1 MRLTVFVHDTPVA
14 TLDSPDGF
22 GHVLSY
28 YPTAKPEQFT
38 SLLMP
43 VRTQSYD
50 YPELHPLFRMNLP
63 EGFLLSVLQERL
75 GPHVGSSPLNLLS
88 VVGRNAIGRVKVAPE
103 GADPK
108 SPPVAFEVRHIL
120 RGDNSEQAFMGLVRE
135 FAVSGVSGVVPK
147 FLAPAAA
154 AAAAA
159 AGQDANKLPGKTTL
173 ATEKFI
179 VKGTPASLPGVA
191 LNEHFCMQVAQRAF
205 GNAAKTEVS
214 DDAQALVVHRF
225 DYEEDGRTRL
235 GMEDLCSLLS
245 LRPEQK
251 YDATWE
257 RVAKRIKDV
266 TPVGCQATALSD
278 LGNLLLLTYALRNAD
293 CHTKNIALLY
303 SSRQDVRLAPVYDML
318 SITVYDDYC
327 NNPPGMSI
335 QGLQT
340 WNPGKAL
347 TLFLQHY
354 CGIGLA
360 GVHAKVE
367 RVCEAIVEVSPEV
380 LRATRDNKHF
390 TEVGVRML
398 RAWNEGMN
406 SLRLQKGWSLPNL
419 DHLYGDDALA
429 KSLETDELRYWS
441 SQEARAKQTACVCFR
456 DDAGAF
462 NNMAQVFANPQT
474 QHRQMVVELPH
485 RSGQTVRLVR
495 SPLNFSASPVTHQ
508 APPRLGEHSL
518 QALREELGLSDAQVA
533 GLVARGVV

>member
-43 VRTQSYD
+43 VRTQSYN

-75 GPHVGSSPLNLLS
+75 GPHVGASPLNLLS

-120 RGDNSEQAFMGLVRE
+120 RGDNSEQAFMSLVRE

-147 FLAPAAA
+147 FLAP
-154 AAAAA
+154 AA

-225 DYEEDGRTRL
+225 DYEKDGQTRL

-257 RVAKRIKDV
+257 RVANRIKDV
-266 TPVGCQATALSD
+266 TPVGQQAAALSD

-335 QGLQT
+335 QGRQT

-347 TLFLQHY
+347 PLFLQHY

-360 GVHAKVE
+360 AVQAKVE

-406 SLRLQKGWSLPNL
+406 SLRLQKAWSLPNL
-419 DHLYGDDALA
+419 DHLLEDEALA
-429 KSLETDELRYWS
+429 KVADPKAPRKVL
-441 SQEARAKQTACVCFR
+441 
-456 DDAGAF
+456 G
-462 NNMAQVFANPQT
+462 
-474 QHRQMVVELPH
+474 
-485 RSGQTVRLVR
+485 R
-495 SPLNFSASPVTHQ
+495 SPLKLMS
-508 APPRLGEHSL
+508 
-518 QALREELGLSDAQVA
+518 
-533 GLVARGVV
+533 

>member
-1 MRLTVFVHDTPVA
+1 MKLTVFVHDTAVA

-75 GPHVGSSPLNLLS
+75 GPHIGASPLNLLS

-108 SPPVAFEVRHIL
+108 SPPLAFEVRNIL
-120 RGDNSEQAFMGLVRE
+120 RGDNSEQAFMSLVRE

-147 FLAPAAA
+147 FLAP
-154 AAAAA
+154 AA

-179 VKGTPASLPGVA
+179 VKGTPASLPEVA

-225 DYEEDGRTRL
+225 DYEEDGQTRL

-257 RVAKRIKDV
+257 RVVKRIRVRGGFKPWGAAV
-266 TPVGCQATALSD
+266 SALEMALWD
-278 LGNLLLLTYALRNAD
+278 IAGKAANL
-293 CHTKNIALLY
+293 
-303 SSRQDVRLAPVYDML
+303 PVYRLLGGKVRDQVRTYRTL
-318 SITVYDDYC
+318 YHHEVGIGHTPEDYVK
-327 NNPPGMSI
+327 
-335 QGLQT
+335 
-340 WNPGKAL
+340 WAEYGKAL
-347 TLFLQHY
+347 PGGFTMFKLPTSFHSSMVRDFPDFHYGAVQHDAPFPY
-354 CGIGLA
+354 PHKGLISEGG
-360 GVHAKVE
+360 GVFP
-367 RVCEAIVEVSPEV
+367 RS
-380 LRATRDNKHF
+380 
-390 TEVGVRML
+390 
-398 RAWNEGMN
+398 
-406 SLRLQKGWSLPNL
+406 
-419 DHLYGDDALA
+419 A
-429 KSLETDELRYWS
+429 KSITLS
-441 SQEARAKQTACVCFR
+441 PQARAVIGTEAS
-456 DDAGAF
+456 A
-462 NNMAQVFANPQT
+462 MAPN
-474 QHRQMVVELPH
+474 R
-485 RSGQTVRLVR
+485 
-495 SPLNFSASPVTHQ
+495 ASRRT
-508 APPRLGEHSL
+508 
-518 QALREELGLSDAQVA
+518 
-533 GLVARGVV
+533 